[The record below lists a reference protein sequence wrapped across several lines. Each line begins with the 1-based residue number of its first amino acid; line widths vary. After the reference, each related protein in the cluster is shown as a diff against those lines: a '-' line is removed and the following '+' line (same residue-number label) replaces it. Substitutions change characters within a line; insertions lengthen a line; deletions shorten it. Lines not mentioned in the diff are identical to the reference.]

1 MAGTIVRLGWT
12 NPLTDVFG
20 AHPQLGAV
28 LDLNDGV
35 TFTLVT
41 PDGLALPPPPRT
53 LALAGNVRTQGER
66 ATRAIYHQNRRV
78 TAQVILGPMGSYADL
93 VSNIRALV
101 AWLDAPPAVPFTV
114 MYQPIGAASPVYLD
128 VVGAAHDIPEDEGQ
142 WLRLQLETIE
152 IVLIARPGLR
162 GDRVTLQNLA
172 NNPGFEAGSGP
183 GVLAFADTFANTNA
197 YTVTAGSAPSLNP
210 ANGYPDILLPDAP
223 IRYYR
228 LDESSGS
235 IGYDIAGA
243 GANLTYHGSPT
254 LGASGAI
261 SGDSDTAVTF
271 ASGSSQYASSTNTF
285 GLPTGSAAWSLEAW
299 VKIAAAPAA
308 RQEVLA
314 IGEAG
319 TAFAAAYIA
328 VQSSGKVE
336 AGLWTVNVVS
346 AAAISTGVW
355 HHVCVTYGGGVSG
368 TVTLYLD
375 GVSQGTTTGTGA
387 LAYTGNALCVAAGS
401 GASAIDYCSATIDEP
416 AVYASALS
424 SARVSAHYSAG
435 HAGAT
440 GTVAS
445 AMMIPAGTTLA
456 FGSPAWQAV
465 NQWQVRFRWTSGA
478 VLYLMLGYADSG
490 DQVFAQISASATRIF
505 QRIAGTANQLASA
518 AVVMTP
524 GAWYW
529 AQVTLFPSP
538 LGDAAPMQVA
548 LLSDSAGTPGAT
560 VTLVGPIGA
569 TGAASVLA
577 QPRIEA
583 LTSALTIGG
592 AFANV
597 HTLSLFGPGGWT
609 FQPITV
615 GATATAPCAG
625 VWEQTAANTFA
636 GGPATSYGAARID
649 LSPAGTADACWRLYA
664 GGAPSGTSAI
674 PVAASGNTFGLAA
687 MVRSSGLSANA
698 QLRLIATEYD
708 SSGNTLRT
716 TTIQT
721 LTGNQAAWTALS
733 GTLTTGASAAY
744 LDMMLRVSDTTT
756 PGESANAT
764 VWFDNAQVWNQT
776 TTGQTTMPYCE
787 LRFPQAPAQLLV
799 SGLLGD
805 LPAPSLLAFGAYLAN
820 WPTGALL
827 TFALG
832 RRGQTQATTQLVG
845 PSYGW
850 FDGTRPPPTS
860 TPTLDAGSY
869 GGFYVSAPIGS
880 GWNPR
885 AFSFHP
891 ADAPGTYH
899 LLCRFLAQQSVGNL
913 PNISVRVTMQTLL
926 NAWFGLANQT
936 DQLTAFYGGYL
947 YPLTQS
953 DVWTVVD
960 GGQIVIPAFNLGA
973 SADPT
978 QNYLTP
984 RTQWIDTTA
993 GGSTAQINWQML
1005 LPIDGSLLLGTL
1017 NNPNNA
1023 LFAVTNQWL
1032 WGYFDGL
1039 GASLGL
1045 PTAWTYSVEVGPTP
1059 NAAHSSG
1066 GPGSQTTGVINI
1078 NSGAD
1083 PYLTLDPTLQING
1096 AGGVNQ
1102 FAAYIADGSAT
1113 ELPFYAELQYSP
1125 LYLYPR

>member
-1 MAGTIVRLGWT
+1 MAGTILRLGWT

-20 AHPQLGAV
+20 AHPQLGAI

-41 PDGLALPPPPRT
+41 PDGLSLPPPPRT

-78 TAQVILGPMGSYADL
+78 TAQVILGQMGSYADL

-101 AWLDAPPAVPFTV
+101 SWLDAPPAVPFTV

-152 IVLIARPGLR
+152 IVFIARPGLR

-172 NNPGFEAGSGP
+172 ANPGFESGSGP
-183 GVLAFADTFANTNA
+183 GVLAFADTFASVNA
-197 YTVTAGSAPSLNP
+197 YSVAAGSAPSLNP
-210 ANGYPDILLPDAP
+210 SNGYPDILAADAP
-223 IRYYR
+223 LRYYR
-228 LDESSGS
+228 LDEASGTTA
-235 IGYDIAGA
+235 YDVGGGCQHGA
-243 GANLTYHGSPT
+243 YVGGPT
-254 LGASGAI
+254 LGVAGAI
-261 SGDSDTAVTF
+261 SGDPDTAITL
-271 ASGSSQYASSTNTF
+271 SGSSQYVNLPTT
-285 GLPTGSAAWSLEAW
+285 GLPTGANPFTVEAWIKITANPTSNVRSIVFIGAIGSNSAA
-299 VKIAAAPAA
+299 
-308 RQEVLA
+308 VLA
-314 IGEAG
+314 LNTSGQLY
-319 TAFAAAYIA
+319 AF
-328 VQSSGKVE
+328 
-336 AGLWTVNVVS
+336 LWTG
-346 AAAISTGVW
+346 AATTPSGAISLNAW
-355 HHVCVTYGGGVSG
+355 HHVAMTYTG
-368 TVTLYLD
+368 TTLACYLD
-375 GVSQGTTTGTGA
+375 GALVNSVAATAALSYGTGA
-387 LAYTGNALCVAAGS
+387 AQIGAANG
-401 GASAIDYCSATIDEP
+401 SATYTDFPGSVDE
-416 AVYASALS
+416 VVMYASALS
-424 SARVSAHYSAG
+424 STRIAAHYSAG
-435 HAGAT
+435 HSGPT
-440 GTVAS
+440 GTVAN
-445 AMMIPAGTTLA
+445 AMSVAAPSSLN
-456 FGSPAWQAV
+456 FGSPAWGAI
-465 NQWQVRFRWTSGA
+465 NLWQLRFRWSA
-478 VLYLMLGYADSG
+478 NASLYLLFHAPDPS
-490 DQVFAQISASATRIF
+490 DQLFVQVTGTTLRLF
-505 QRIAGTANQLASA
+505 QRIAGVSTLLASTTI
-518 AVVMTP
+518 VMTP

-529 AQVTLFPSP
+529 AQVTQFPTP
-538 LGDAAPMQVA
+538 PGGATVIQGTLYG
-548 LLSDSAGTPGAT
+548 DSAGAPGAQFAA
-560 VTLVGPIGA
+560 VGPAPAAFGA
-569 TGAASVLA
+569 PISGVSQLLANGAAV
-577 QPRIEA
+577 
-583 LTSALTIGG
+583 TVGG

-597 HTLSLFGPGGWT
+597 HTVSLFGPGGWT
-609 FQPITV
+609 FQPITA
-615 GATATAPCAG
+615 GASATAPCAG
-625 VWEQTAANTFA
+625 AWEQATANTYA
-636 GGPATSYGAARID
+636 GGPATSYGAARLD
-649 LSPAGTADACWRLYA
+649 LPPAGAADACWRLYA
-664 GGAPSGTSAI
+664 GGAPTGTSAI
-674 PVAASGNTFGLAA
+674 PIAASGNTFGLAA
-687 MVRSSGLSANA
+687 MARSSGLSANA
-698 QLRLIATEYD
+698 QLRLIVTEYD
-708 SSGNTLRT
+708 SNGNSLRA
-716 TTIQT
+716 TTILT
-721 LTGNQAAWTALS
+721 LTGNQATWTALS
-733 GTLTTGASAAY
+733 GTLTTGANAAY

-764 VWFDNAQVWNQT
+764 VWFDNAQVWNET

-827 TFALG
+827 NFAIG
-832 RRGQTQATTQLVG
+832 RRGQAQATTQLVG
-845 PSYGW
+845 VSYGW
-850 FDGTRPPPTS
+850 FDSTRPPPTA

-869 GGFYVSAPIGS
+869 GGFYVSAPIGG

-899 LLCRFLAQQSVGNL
+899 LLCRFLSQQSVGNL
-913 PNISVRVTMQTLL
+913 PNVSVRVTMQTLL
-926 NAWFGLANQT
+926 NPWYGLTNQS
-936 DQLTAFYGGYL
+936 DQLAAFYGGYL

-960 GGQIVIPAFNLGA
+960 GGQIAIPAFNLGA
-973 SADPT
+973 TTDPT

-984 RTQWIDTTA
+984 RTQWLDTTS
-993 GGSTAQINWQML
+993 GGSTGQINWQML
-1005 LPIDGSLLLGTL
+1005 LPVDGSLLLGTL

-1039 GASLGL
+1039 GASLSL
-1045 PTAWTYSVEVGPTP
+1045 PTAWTYSVEAGPTP
-1059 NAAHSSG
+1059 NPAHGSG